1 MSVLIS
7 SRPTI
12 VDRLVPRSLTA
23 DIALVSAGTALTA
36 AAAQLSIP
44 MWPVPITGQTFAV
57 LLVVFWKKVLPNFK
71 KTLDAR
77 AEAIE
82 GRLEAAE
89 KAQAEAAAKTANV
102 EAEQAAARADAAKIR
117 DEARSEGAAIL
128 AELKEQAAA
137 EAARLTAT
145 AKAQIEAER
154 QAALISLRAEV
165 GTLAID
171 LASSVVGA
179 SLKNDKIASGVV
191 DQFLADLE
199 AGDKAGKK
207 K

>member
-1 MSVLIS
+1 MIS
-7 SRPTI
+7 RI
-12 VDRLVPRSLTA
+12 L
-23 DIALVSAGTALTA
+23 A
-36 AAAQLSIP
+36 AAAEGETP
-44 MWPVPITGQTFAV
+44 NP
-57 LLVVFWKKVLPNFK
+57 LLPSSYDLLWSSVVFVILLTFFWFKVLPNFK
-71 KTLDAR
+71 KTLDQR

-89 KAQAEAAAKTANV
+89 KAQAEAAAKTANI
-102 EAEQAAARADAAKIR
+102 EAAQAEARAEAAKIR

-128 AELKEQAAA
+128 AELKEQAAS

-165 GTLAID
+165 GSLAID

-179 SLKNDKIASGVV
+179 SLKNDKVAGGVV

>member
-1 MSVLIS
+1 MIS
-7 SRPTI
+7 RI
-12 VDRLVPRSLTA
+12 L
-23 DIALVSAGTALTA
+23 A
-36 AAAQLSIP
+36 AAAEGETP
-44 MWPVPITGQTFAV
+44 NP
-57 LLVVFWKKVLPNFK
+57 LLPSSYDLLWSSVVFVILLAFFWFKVLPNFK
-71 KTLDAR
+71 KTLDQR

-89 KAQAEAAAKTANV
+89 KAQAEAAAKTPNI
-102 EAEQAAARADAAKIR
+102 EAAQAEARAEAAKIR

-128 AELKEQAAA
+128 AELKEQAAS

-165 GTLAID
+165 GSLAID

-179 SLKNDKIASGVV
+179 SLKNDKVAAGVV